1 MNRFVLPSLVAALI
15 LTFPLGTPC
24 LGAPGADEAMLRID
38 ENCRAI
44 DARLGTKGTTKRFFV
59 RNPSGWKEYPS
70 FNAAKADCEGGC
82 YESAQWVSQGKKTS
96 LADCF
101 LSNESGDWA
110 LYLKYHFRADGSLA
124 RLSADLRHFNCF
136 QQGDREQ
143 RFFLGQVF
151 GRNTFAPTAPPSAR
165 PSLVVSTERRRR
177 PSKA

>member
-1 MNRFVLPSLVAALI
+1 V
-15 LTFPLGTPC
+15 
-24 LGAPGADEAMLRID
+24 
-38 ENCRAI
+38 
-44 DARLGTKGTTKRFFV
+44 
-59 RNPSGWKEYPS
+59 
-70 FNAAKADCEGGC
+70 
-82 YESAQWVSQGKKTS
+82 VSQGKKTS

-151 GRNTFAPTAPPSAR
+151 WEEYFR
-165 PSLVVSTERRRR
+165 PDGTPIGETEPRCFDRETKTPVKGMTGWESKKETR
-177 PSKA
+177 PLYLKATDLPFLTPNRSR